1 MKKNGAARFFSAK
14 ALVCLFAVFLL
25 ASGAAAQDGDTVT
38 HEVKVWGGASFDSS
52 TVFGIG
58 RTEDARFGIVA
69 VQYARRFHNSD
80 TVNLKYTVD
89 FVPAAVMNFPDFRA
103 VPTGTNTFRIE
114 KFRKTAY
121 AYGIAP
127 LGLQINFRPKKK
139 IQPFVGA
146 SGGLLYFNKQ
156 VPNDFGTKF
165 SFTADVGG
173 GVEFNLENKRAVTIG
188 YKYYH
193 ISNGNRGEIN
203 PGFDNNLF
211 YIGYRFFA
219 K

>member
-1 MKKNGAARFFSAK
+1 MKNFAAK
-14 ALVCLFAVFLL
+14 CCLARAISCVLLAVSF
-25 ASGAAAQDGDTVT
+25 ASGAAAQTDDTIT
-38 HEVKVWGGASFDSS
+38 HEFSVWGGASPDSS

-58 RTEDARFGIVA
+58 RTEDARYGMVA
-69 VQYARRFHNSD
+69 VQYARRFNNNDSI
-80 TVNLKYTVD
+80 NLKYTIDV
-89 FVPAAVMNFPDFRA
+89 VPAAAMNFPDFRFTQ
-103 VPTGTNTFRIE
+103 VGSNTFRIE

-127 LGLQINFRPKKK
+127 LGLQVNFRPRKKA
-139 IQPFVGA
+139 QPFVGA

-156 VPNDFGTKF
+156 IPNDFGTKF

-173 GVEFNLENKRAVTIG
+173 GVEFNLKNKRAVTIG

-193 ISNGNRGEIN
+193 ISNANRGEIN
-203 PGFDNNLF
+203 PGFDQNLF
-211 YIGYRFFA
+211 YVGYRFFA